1 MKDEKKTKNVPFG
14 KNKNYVP
21 LEQLTD
27 TPSRMFRHI
36 MDKMGVNAAKWKSYM
51 DEYLR
56 WIHPD
61 DSGTPLEVKKAR
73 GTSLGNAQSAYFCSR
88 TLSFNKLITGLKI
101 LKLKRVTFKI
111 ECETET
117 GEVFDVS
124 ETTILR
130 RSRLDVIDDKE

>member
-1 MKDEKKTKNVPFG
+1 MKDQKKTKTVPFG
-14 KNKNYVP
+14 KTKNYVP
-21 LEQLTD
+21 KEQLTD
-27 TPSRMFRHI
+27 TPSRMFREI
-36 MDKMGVNAAKWKSYM
+36 MDVMGVNAAKWKSYM

-61 DSGTPLEVKKAR
+61 DSGPPLEVKKAR

-111 ECETET
+111 ECETES
-117 GEVFDVS
+117 GEIFNVS

-130 RSRLDVIDDKE
+130 RSRSYVIDDKD